1 MNRHTQATVS
11 SSLDPSRVRLWI
23 SEHPHTP
30 RKAEFWI
37 GPLVALGGMASRH
50 ATERPG
56 RQLIVAVSVPR
67 RDFAAALV
75 GCGWVLGSRTPQ
87 LDAPLEALRGFST
100 KTPVRVVTEKEV
112 LTDHFIQLRDADD
125 PQVELRK
132 SLWLGSRV
140 RAVARLPSLE
150 MPLRAPRPCVGSV
163 GRWAGLEASW
173 NDRLASPAA
182 DLAIVGTRK
191 WLEEDISAGLG
202 IGGKFGAHTSVPA
215 ENEADTIAGLLL
227 PKKEG
232 AATWFTR
239 LFASSRLAD
248 QLPLPS
254 DLRAAVLDGAG
265 AIKYLTE
272 IETPLVICVLD
283 RSVADDTAGEILVQL
298 RNTRGEPCSLG
309 DDFGWYA
316 PPGIEA
322 LAFTVAL

>member
-1 MNRHTQATVS
+1 MS

-23 SEHPHTP
+23 SENPYTP

-37 GPLVALGGMASRH
+37 GPLVALAGMASRH
-50 ATERPG
+50 ATERPE

-75 GCGWVLGSRTPQ
+75 GCGWVLGSRAPQ

-100 KTPVRVVTEKEV
+100 KTPVRLVTEKEV
-112 LTDHFIQLRDADD
+112 VTDHFIRLRDADN
-125 PQVELRK
+125 PQVELRN

-150 MPLRAPRPCVGSV
+150 MPLRSPRPRVGSV
-163 GRWAGLEASW
+163 GRWAHLEASW
-173 NDRLASPAA
+173 DSRLASPAA

-202 IGGKFGAHTSVPA
+202 IGGESGAGSSVLA
-215 ENEADTIAGLLL
+215 GNEADTIAGLLL
-227 PKKEG
+227 PKNEG

-239 LFASSRLAD
+239 LFVASRLAD

-265 AIKYLTE
+265 AIKYVTE

-309 DDFGWYA
+309 EDFGWRP

>member
-1 MNRHTQATVS
+1 MSKPFDISHVKLS
-11 SSLDPSRVRLWI
+11 I
-23 SEHPHTP
+23 SEDPHTP

-37 GPLVALGGMASRH
+37 GPLVALGGMAARH
-50 ATERPG
+50 AQERPT

-75 GCGWVLGSRTPQ
+75 GCGWVLGSRAPQ
-87 LDAPLEALRGFST
+87 LDAPLEALRGLST
-100 KTPVRVVTEKEV
+100 KTPVRLVTETEV
-112 LTDHFIQLRDADD
+112 VTDHFIRLRDAND

-132 SLWLGSRV
+132 SLWLSSRV
-140 RAVARLPSLE
+140 RAVAKLPSLE
-150 MPLRAPRPCVGSV
+150 LPLREPRPCVGSI
-163 GRWAGLEASW
+163 GQWAGLDASW
-173 NDRLASPAA
+173 DDRLASPAA

-202 IGGKFGAHTSVPA
+202 IGAESGGRSNVPA
-215 ENEADTIAGLLL
+215 GNEADTIAGLLL

-272 IETPLVICVLD
+272 IETPLVICILD

-298 RNTRGEPCSLG
+298 RNTRGEPCSLR
-309 DDFGWYA
+309 DDLGWY
-316 PPGIEA
+316 PPSGIEA

>member
-1 MNRHTQATVS
+1 MSRHAQATVS

-23 SEHPHTP
+23 SENPYTP

-37 GPLVALGGMASRH
+37 GPLVALAGMASRH
-50 ATERPG
+50 ATERPE

-75 GCGWVLGSRTPQ
+75 GCGWVLGSRAPQ

-100 KTPVRVVTEKEV
+100 KTPVRLVTEKEV
-112 LTDHFIQLRDADD
+112 VTDHFIRLRDADN
-125 PQVELRK
+125 PQVELRN
-132 SLWLGSRV
+132 SLWLSSRV

-150 MPLRAPRPCVGSV
+150 MPLRSPRPRVGSV
-163 GRWAGLEASW
+163 GRWARLEASW
-173 NDRLASPAA
+173 DNRLASPAA

-202 IGGKFGAHTSVPA
+202 IGGESGAGSSVLA
-215 ENEADTIAGLLL
+215 GNEADTIAGLLL
-227 PKKEG
+227 PKNEG

-239 LFASSRLAD
+239 LFVASRLAD

-265 AIKYLTE
+265 AIKYVTE
-272 IETPLVICVLD
+272 IETPLVVCVLD

-309 DDFGWYA
+309 EDFGWRP